1 MISIE
6 INRNYIGNVYRFKV
20 EGHAESVPDGV
31 PDPVCAVVSTATQ
44 FAVLGLIDVL
54 DIKVNLTIGSGILDC
69 ELPRIS
75 NQAVIDKANV
85 LLETL
90 VLTLRQVQEQYAD
103 YVKLSEME
111 E

>member
-20 EGHAESVPDGV
+20 EGHAESSPDGV
-31 PDPVCAVVSTATQ
+31 MDSVCAIVSTATQ

-54 DIKVNLTIGSGILDC
+54 DIKVNLTMGSGILDC
-69 ELPRIS
+69 QLPEILS
-75 NQAVIDKANV
+75 KDILEKSNV
-85 LLETL
+85 LLETM
-90 VLTLRQVQEQYAD
+90 VLTLKQCAEQYAD

>member
-1 MISIE
+1 MIKIE

-20 EGHAESVPDGV
+20 EGHAESVPDGEL
-31 PDPVCAVVSTATQ
+31 DPICAIVSTATQ

-54 DIKVNLTIGSGILDC
+54 DIKVDLTIGSGILDC
-69 ELPRIS
+69 KLPKIT
-75 NQAVIDKANV
+75 DKETLSKSNV
-85 LLETL
+85 LMETL

-103 YVKLSEME
+103 YIKLSEME

>member
-20 EGHAESVPDGV
+20 EGHAEYTPEGEM
-31 PDPVCAVVSTATQ
+31 DPVCAIVSTATQ
-44 FAVLGLIDVL
+44 FAVVGLIDVL
-54 DIKVNLTIGSGILDC
+54 DMKVNLTMGSGILDC
-69 ELPRIS
+69 ELPKVTD
-75 NQAVIDKANV
+75 NLTLDKANV

-90 VLTLRQVQEQYAD
+90 VLTLRQVHEQYTD

>member
-1 MISIE
+1 MIKIE
-6 INRNYIGNVYRFKV
+6 INRNYIGNIYRFKV
-20 EGHAESVPDGV
+20 EGHAESVSDGDY
-31 PDPVCAVVSTATQ
+31 DPICAVVSTATQ

-69 ELPRIS
+69 QLPEIM
-75 NQAVIDKANV
+75 DKDALEKSNV

-90 VLTLRQVQEQYAD
+90 VLTLRQAHEQYTD
-103 YVKLSEME
+103 YIKLSEME

>member
-1 MISIE
+1 MINIE

-20 EGHAESVPDGV
+20 EGHAEYTPEGEM
-31 PDPVCAVVSTATQ
+31 DPVCAIVSTATQ

-54 DIKVNLTIGSGILDC
+54 DMKVNLTMGSGILDC
-69 ELPRIS
+69 ELPKIS
-75 NQAVIDKANV
+75 DESTIEKANV

-90 VLTLRQVQEQYAD
+90 VLTLRQVHEQYAD